1 MPILVQKGLPA
12 YEILREENVFVMY
25 KDRAEKQ
32 DIRPL
37 SIAIVNL
44 MPTKE
49 ITETQ
54 LIRMLAN
61 TPLQVDLHLLT
72 MDSHESTHTD
82 RRHMDTFYKT
92 YEEIKNHRFDGMIIT
107 GAPVEFL
114 PFEEVDYWKELSE
127 IMEYTKRNV
136 FSVMHIC
143 WGAQAG
149 LYYHFGIDKRVTPA
163 KIFGVFKHTV
173 NNKRSELTR
182 GFDEEFYAPHSRN
195 TQVLK
200 EDVLR
205 VHELEILAESED
217 AGLHIIAAANNRLVF
232 VQGHNEYDRN
242 TLRHEYERD
251 IAKGAPITVPVN
263 YFEDDDP
270 EGRVI
275 VKWSC
280 HGNLFFTNW
289 LNFVYQETP
298 YDLADLDGM
307 RTERG
312 AL

>member
-72 MDSHESTHTD
+72 MDSHESAHTD
-82 RRHMDTFYKT
+82 RLHMDTFYKT
-92 YEEIKNHRFDGMIIT
+92 YDEIKNRRFDGMIIT

-114 PFEEVDYWKELSE
+114 PFEEVDYWRELSE
-127 IMEYTKRNV
+127 IMEYAKRNV

-149 LYYHFGIDKRVTPA
+149 LYYHFGIDKRVTSS

-195 TQVLK
+195 TQILK

-205 VHELEILAESED
+205 VPELEILAESED

-232 VQGHNEYDRN
+232 VQGHNEYDRD

-251 IAKGAPITVPVN
+251 IAKGAPIRVPAN
-263 YFEDDDP
+263 YFEGDDP
-270 EGRVI
+270 NGRII

-298 YDLADLDGM
+298 YDLAELEDM
-307 RTERG
+307 RAEYG
-312 AL
+312 KP

>member
-12 YEILREENVFVMY
+12 YRILKEENVFVMY
-25 KDRAEKQ
+25 KDRAERQ

-37 SIAIVNL
+37 SIVIVNL

-82 RRHMDTFYKT
+82 RRHMETFYKT
-92 YEEIKNHRFDGMIIT
+92 YDEIKNHRFDGMIIT

-114 PFEEVDYWKELSE
+114 PFEEVDYWKELAE

-136 FSVMHIC
+136 FSAMHIC

-149 LYYHFGIDKRVTPA
+149 LYHHFGIGKHVTPA
-163 KIFGVFKHTV
+163 KIFGVFRHTV
-173 NNKRSELTR
+173 KKCRSELTR

-195 TQVLK
+195 TQILR
-200 EDVLR
+200 EDVRRIPALD
-205 VHELEILAESED
+205 ILAESEE
-217 AGLHIIAAANNRLVF
+217 AGLHIVATENNRLVF
-232 VQGHNEYDRN
+232 VQGHNEYDKD

-251 IAKGAPITVPVN
+251 IAKGLRTAPPVN
-263 YFEDDDP
+263 YFENDDP
-270 EGRVI
+270 KGRV
-275 VKWSC
+275 VVRWSC
-280 HGNLFFTNW
+280 HGNLFFANW
-289 LNFVYQETP
+289 LNFIYQETP
-298 YDLADLDGM
+298 YDLAELDGM
-307 RTERG
+307 YTEYER
-312 AL
+312 A

>member
-1 MPILVQKGLPA
+1 
-12 YEILREENVFVMY
+12 MY
-25 KDRAEKQ
+25 KDRAERQ

-82 RRHMDTFYKT
+82 RRHMETFYKT
-92 YEEIKNHRFDGMIIT
+92 YDEIRNHRFDGMIIT

-149 LYYHFGIDKRVTPA
+149 LYHHFGIGKHVAPA
-163 KIFGVFKHTV
+163 KIFGVFRHTL
-173 NNKRSELTR
+173 NERRSELTR
-182 GFDEEFYAPHSRN
+182 GFDEEFYTPHSRN
-195 TQVLK
+195 TQILK
-200 EDVLR
+200 EDVQRIPALN
-205 VHELEILAESED
+205 ILAESEE
-217 AGLHIIAAANNRLVF
+217 AGLHIIATENNRLVF
-232 VQGHNEYDRN
+232 VQGHNEYDRD

-251 IAKGAPITVPVN
+251 AAKGLRLAVPVN
-263 YFEDDDP
+263 YFENDDP
-270 EGRVI
+270 RRRVV

-280 HGNLFFTNW
+280 HGNLFFANW
-289 LNFVYQETP
+289 LNFIYQETP
-298 YDLADLDGM
+298 YDLAELDEM
-307 RTERG
+307 YAEYAR
-312 AL
+312 A